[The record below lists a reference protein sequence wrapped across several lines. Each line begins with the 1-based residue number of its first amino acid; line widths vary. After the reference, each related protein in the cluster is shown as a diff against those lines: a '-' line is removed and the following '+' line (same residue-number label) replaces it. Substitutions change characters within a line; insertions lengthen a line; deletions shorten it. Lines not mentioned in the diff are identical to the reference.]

1 MFQNN
6 HVNAIKENQIRQAW
20 NFLIET
26 KTYPDEVQGK
36 LWCSLPL
43 KESTLNEE
51 ILWKVY

>member
-6 HVNAIKENQIRQAW
+6 HVNSMKENQIRQAW
-20 NFLIET
+20 NFLIEA

-43 KESTLNEE
+43 KESTWNEE
-51 ILWKVY
+51 VLWEVY